1 MGSKSARLR
10 KRHELMARRRAAEA
24 RQARLE
30 AEEARKAALK
40 AKADG
45 EGSEGA
51 NGASASD
58 ASKHDGQPDGQ
69 NVDEVV
75 KAGAD
80 TVEINESSR
89 LFKRKVR
96 ARKLAKTAGSLRES
110 AETLKK
116 TAPKSKDAEP
126 DPVPAAKGKSGKIA
140 TKVVAVIAAAAT
152 LGSVVIAALYSGYT
166 V

>member
-10 KRHELMARRRAAEA
+10 KRRELMARRRAAEA

-30 AEEARKAALK
+30 AEEARRAALK
-40 AKADG
+40 AKAGG
-45 EGSEGA
+45 EVD
-51 NGASASD
+51 NDASDSD
-58 ASKHDGQPDGQ
+58 ASKHDDQPDGQ
-69 NVDEVV
+69 NVDEAV
-75 KAGAD
+75 KATAD
-80 TVEINESSR
+80 TVEVDESSR

-116 TAPKSKDAEP
+116 TDPKGKGTVP
-126 DPVPAAKGKSGKIA
+126 DPVQAAKGESGKIA
-140 TKVVAVIAAAAT
+140 TKVIAVIAAAAT

>member
-10 KRHELMARRRAAEA
+10 KRRELMARRRAAEA

-40 AKADG
+40 SKAVG
-45 EGSEGA
+45 E
-51 NGASASD
+51 GASA

-69 NVDEVV
+69 NVDEAV
-75 KAGAD
+75 KATAG
-80 TVEINESSR
+80 TVEVDESSR

-116 TAPKSKDAEP
+116 TAPKGKNAAP
-126 DPVPAAKGKSGKIA
+126 DPVQAAKGESGKIA

>member
-10 KRHELMARRRAAEA
+10 KRRELMARRRAAEA

-40 AKADG
+40 AKAGG
-45 EGSEGA
+45 EVA
-51 NGASASD
+51 NDASAPD

-75 KAGAD
+75 KATAG
-80 TVEINESSR
+80 TVEVDESGR

-110 AETLKK
+110 AETLRK
-116 TAPKSKDAEP
+116 TAPKGKDAVP
-126 DPVPAAKGKSGKIA
+126 DPVPAAKGKSSKIA
-140 TKVVAVIAAAAT
+140 TKVIAVIAAAAT

>member
-10 KRHELMARRRAAEA
+10 KRHELMARRKAAEA

-30 AEEARKAALK
+30 SEEARRAALRRD
-40 AKADG
+40 ADG
-45 EGSEGA
+45 DGDAKGR
-51 NGASASD
+51 NGAASTNEGDAGDQDAAASANA
-58 ASKHDGQPDGQ
+58 ASK
-69 NVDEVV
+69 VDETAV
-75 KAGAD
+75 D
-80 TVEINESSR
+80 ESSR

-116 TAPKSKDAEP
+116 AAPKGKDAPP
-126 DPVPAAKGKSGKIA
+126 DPAPTSKGKGSKIA
-140 TKVVAVIAAAAT
+140 TKVIAVIAAAAT
-152 LGSVVIAALYSGYT
+152 LGSVVIAALYSSYT

>member
-10 KRHELMARRRAAEA
+10 KRRELMARRRAAEA
-24 RQARLE
+24 KQARLE
-30 AEEARKAALK
+30 AEEARRAALK
-40 AKADG
+40 AKAG
-45 EGSEGA
+45 GEGA
-51 NGASASD
+51 NDASASD
-58 ASKHDGQPDGQ
+58 ASKHDGQ

-75 KAGAD
+75 KATAD
-80 TVEINESSR
+80 TVEVDESSR
-89 LFKRKVR
+89 LFKCKVR
-96 ARKLAKTAGSLRES
+96 GRKLAKTAGSLRES

-116 TAPKSKDAEP
+116 TAPKGKDAAP
-126 DPVPAAKGKSGKIA
+126 DPVQTAKGKSGKIA